1 MKTREL
7 TESGRSPSIDFT
19 TMLQMLAQPAA
30 FQGTVSGGDWFQ
42 KGSSPDHEPITV
54 IQTHASAVVLT
65 ASRVYKLKKPKN
77 FGFFDYSTP
86 ALRRHF
92 CQQEVLLNARLAPQ
106 VYLGVAPV
114 LLFSDD
120 RLRFGPTFQ
129 PGDVPLPGTILD
141 GGCVVDYAVV
151 MLRLPDEATLEFRV
165 RTGTASPSLLQEI
178 ARYVAAFHATSP
190 TDAHIASFGGVEVIR
205 GNWEENFAQM
215 KPYLDRSLDAL
226 TYHRIVEYIHHFLDE
241 RTALFTSRVR
251 DGRIRDCHGDLRLQH
266 VYVLDEP
273 DFSAHR
279 LAILDSIEFNE
290 RFRYS
295 DVASEIAFLAMEL
308 EAAGRDDLSRVFVD
322 GYVAETGDEA
332 LREILPFYIC
342 YRACVRGKVYSF
354 QLDEPEVP
362 AFQREAAQEEAASL
376 FALAASYASGPSR
389 PTLLMMGGVMGTGK
403 STLAGAL
410 QHELGWALFSSD
422 TIRKRLAHLNPVQP
436 QADAFG
442 QGVYSPE
449 RTAHTYQTM
458 LVEAG
463 AALASGR
470 SVLLDASFIR
480 RADRQAAARA
490 ATARG
495 AQTLFVECVCP
506 REVALERLARRWKTR
521 VARDQATSEKAIRA
535 SDGRPDL
542 YDAQCA
548 VWEAFAADEE
558 PHTQHLVISTASAL
572 VISVEPVLDALH
584 LPHFARRL
592 EGHPLQISL

>member
-7 TESGRSPSIDFT
+7 TESACSPSIDFT
-19 TMLQMLAQPAA
+19 TMLQMLTQPAA
-30 FQGTVSGGDWFQ
+30 FQGTDSGGDWFQ
-42 KGSSPDHEPITV
+42 KEPHRDHEPITV

-65 ASRVYKLKKPKN
+65 ASRAYKLKKPKD

-120 RLRFGPTFQ
+120 LRFGPTFP
-129 PGDVPLPGTILD
+129 PGDVPLPGTMLD
-141 GGCVVDYAVV
+141 GGRIVDYAVV
-151 MLRLPDEATLEFRV
+151 MVRLPDEATLEFRV

-178 ARYVAAFHATSP
+178 ARYVAAFHATSHA
-190 TDAHIASFGGVEVIR
+190 DAHIASFGGVEVIR
-205 GNWEENFAQM
+205 GNWEENFEQM
-215 KPYLDRSLDAL
+215 KPYIDRSLDAL
-226 TYHRIVEYIHHFLDE
+226 TYHRIVEYICHFLDE
-241 RTALFTSRVR
+241 RAPLFCSRVQV
-251 DGRIRDCHGDLRLQH
+251 GRIRDCHGDLRLQH
-266 VYVLDEP
+266 VYILDEP
-273 DFSAHR
+273 DFSARR
-279 LAILDSIEFNE
+279 LAILDGIEFNE

-308 EAAGRDDLSRVFVD
+308 EAAGRYDLSRVFVD
-322 GYVAETGDEA
+322 SYVTETGDEA
-332 LREILPFYIC
+332 LREVLPFYIC
-342 YRACVRGKVYSF
+342 YRACVRGKVCSF

-362 AFQREAAQEEAASL
+362 EAQREAAQVEAASL
-376 FALAASYASGPSR
+376 FALAASYASCPSR

-403 STLAGAL
+403 STLAHAL

-422 TIRKRLAHLNPVQP
+422 TIRKQLAHLDPVLP

-449 RTAHTYQTM
+449 RTARTYQTM
-458 LVEAG
+458 LVEAS

-480 RADRQAAARA
+480 RADRQEAAHE

-495 AQTLFVECVCP
+495 AHTLFVECVCP
-506 REVALERLARRWKTR
+506 REVVLERLTRRWKAR
-521 VARDQATSEKAIRA
+521 VARGQATSEEASRA

-548 VWEAFAADEE
+548 VWEAFAADKEA
-558 PHTQHLVISTASAL
+558 HTAHIVVSTTSSL
-572 VISVEPVLDALH
+572 VISVEQVLDALH
-584 LPHFARRL
+584 MPHFACML
-592 EGHPLQISL
+592 EGHPLHISL

>member
-1 MKTREL
+1 MNWRRHRMKTREL

-120 RLRFGPTFQ
+120 RLRFGPTF
-129 PGDVPLPGTILD
+129 PTGDVPLPGTMLD
-141 GGCVVDYAVV
+141 GGRVVDYAVV

-165 RTGTASPSLLQEI
+165 RTGTASPSRLQEI

-273 DFSAHR
+273 DFPAHR
-279 LAILDSIEFNE
+279 LAILDGIEFNE

-342 YRACVRGKVYSF
+342 YRRTRS
-354 QLDEPEVP
+354 
-362 AFQREAAQEEAASL
+362 
-376 FALAASYASGPSR
+376 ASGSR
-389 PTLLMMGGVMGTGK
+389 ILILYSRRPMPLAREYIVLSGRHIPTRQCLLKRVQRWPVVARCCWMRP
-403 STLAGAL
+403 
-410 QHELGWALFSSD
+410 SSD
-422 TIRKRLAHLNPVQP
+422 ELI
-436 QADAFG
+436 
-442 QGVYSPE
+442 
-449 RTAHTYQTM
+449 
-458 LVEAG
+458 
-463 AALASGR
+463 
-470 SVLLDASFIR
+470 
-480 RADRQAAARA
+480 
-490 ATARG
+490 
-495 AQTLFVECVCP
+495 
-506 REVALERLARRWKTR
+506 
-521 VARDQATSEKAIRA
+521 
-535 SDGRPDL
+535 
-542 YDAQCA
+542 
-548 VWEAFAADEE
+548 
-558 PHTQHLVISTASAL
+558 
-572 VISVEPVLDALH
+572 
-584 LPHFARRL
+584 ARRL
-592 EGHPLQISL
+592 PVRRPRVVRRRSSSNVSARER

>member
-1 MKTREL
+1 MKTSEL
-7 TESGRSPSIDFT
+7 TESACFPSIDFT
-19 TMLQMLAQPAA
+19 TMLQMLTQPAA
-30 FQGTVSGGDWFQ
+30 FQDTVSGGDWFQ
-42 KGSSPDHEPITV
+42 KGSYPDHEPVTV

-65 ASRVYKLKKPKN
+65 ANRVYKLKKPKD

-92 CQQEVLLNARLAPQ
+92 CQQEVLLNTRLAPQ

-114 LLFSDD
+114 LLFAGG
-120 RLRFGPTFQ
+120 RLRFGPTFS
-129 PGDVPLPGTILD
+129 PGDVPLPGTMLD
-141 GGCVVDYAVV
+141 GGRIVDYAVV

-165 RTGTASPSLLQEI
+165 LTGTASPSLLQEI
-178 ARYVAAFHATSP
+178 ARYVAAFHATSS

-205 GNWEENFAQM
+205 GNWEENFVQM
-215 KPYLDRSLDAL
+215 KPYIDRSLDAL
-226 TYHRIVEYIHHFLDE
+226 TYHRIVEYIRHFLDE
-241 RTALFTSRVR
+241 RTPLFTSRVR

-273 DFSAHR
+273 DFPAHR
-279 LAILDSIEFNE
+279 LAILDGIEFNE

-295 DVASEIAFLAMEL
+295 DVASEVAFLAMEL
-308 EAAGRDDLSRVFVD
+308 EAAGRYDLSRVFVD
-322 GYVAETGDEA
+322 SYVAETGDEA
-332 LREILPFYIC
+332 LREMLPFYIC
-342 YRACVRGKVYSF
+342 YRACVRGKVCSF

-362 AFQREAAQEEAASL
+362 EAQREAAQGEAASL

-422 TIRKRLAHLNPVQP
+422 TIRKRLAHLDPAQP

-442 QGVYSPE
+442 QGVYSPDW
-449 RTAHTYQTM
+449 TAHTYQTM
-458 LVEAG
+458 LVEAS
-463 AALASGR
+463 AALASGH

-480 RADRQAAARA
+480 RADRQAAAHE

-495 AQTLFVECVCP
+495 AQTIFVECVCP
-506 REVALERLARRWKTR
+506 REVALEQLARRWKTR
-521 VARDQATSEKAIRA
+521 VERSQATSEEAIRA

-542 YDAQCA
+542 YDAQWA
-548 VWEAFAADEE
+548 LWEAFDADEE
-558 PHTQHLVISTASAL
+558 LHTAHLAVSTASAR
-572 VISVEPVLDALH
+572 VISVEQVLDALH
-584 LPHFARRL
+584 MPHFACRL
-592 EGHPLQISL
+592 